1 VQQRVARKHRRG
13 MECRKIG
20 ENVALKVSDLQANDF
35 YPEIQL

>member
-1 VQQRVARKHRRG
+1 